1 MSTELLTRAAQIRPT
16 PEMRRRAPRYGE
28 LRGCAACGCGQ
39 AALTHFDAAGN
50 FLGCTAVAPGTVFV
64 LSPVVEGDDA
74 KVAGING
81 RAAATAPE
89 TPPSASPAPPKKARG
104 AAAWVYT
111 PAPGLT
117 PQRAAKLPNITA
129 KRRPVVLELAK
140 HHEGGVLARDIKRAT
155 KLPRGSV
162 ANTLD
167 WMRRTGLATV
177 RDRNAFD
184 LSASDE

>member
-1 MSTELLTRAAQIRPT
+1 M
-16 PEMRRRAPRYGE
+16 
-28 LRGCAACGCGQ
+28 
-39 AALTHFDAAGN
+39 
-50 FLGCTAVAPGTVFV
+50 
-64 LSPVVEGDDA
+64 LSPVAEGDDA

-89 TPPSASPAPPKKARG
+89 TPPSASPAPSKRARG
-104 AAAWVYT
+104 SAAWVYT

-140 HHEGGVLARDIKRAT
+140 HHEAGVLARDIERAT
-155 KLPRGSV
+155 KLPHGSV
-162 ANTLD
+162 SNTLK
-167 WMRRTGLATV
+167 WMRDTGLAIV

-184 LSASDE
+184 LSAPDE